1 MLLGQLHNIVV
12 WIIGLNQDLTFET
25 SPASTTGY
33 LGQELEG
40 LFPCSEIRQIESRI
54 RIDYAN

>member
-12 WIIGLNQDLTFET
+12 WIISLNQNLTLKT
-25 SPASTTGY
+25 PPASTTGY

-40 LFPCSEIRQIESRI
+40 LLPRPEIRQIESRI
-54 RIDYAN
+54 RIDYTD